1 MKKALF
7 LKEFLL
13 FIIDNNLFKKN
24 FYVKKNFSIFVQL
37 YFLQLIKHLDNREY
51 LIDLYSKFINDL
63 NNCDKFNLDYE
74 TLFLEFKSK
83 VLDG

>member
-1 MKKALF
+1 M
-7 LKEFLL
+7 
-13 FIIDNNLFKKN
+13 FIIDNNLLKKN
-24 FYVKKNFSIFVQL
+24 HYVKKNFSIFVQL
-37 YFLQLIKHLDNREY
+37 YFLQLIKQVNNHDY
-51 LIDLYSKFINDL
+51 LIDLYSKFINDF

>member
-1 MKKALF
+1 M
-7 LKEFLL
+7 

-24 FYVKKNFSIFVQL
+24 PYVKKNFSIFVQL
-37 YFLQLIKHLDNREY
+37 YFLQLIKQVNNCDY
-51 LIDLYSKFINDL
+51 LIDLYSKFINDF

>member
-1 MKKALF
+1 MVSVQT
-7 LKEFLL
+7 LKNQVYWEFELKMNSYL
-13 FIIDNNLFKKN
+13 CQ
-24 FYVKKNFSIFVQL
+24 FVQL
-37 YFLQLIKHLDNREY
+37 YFYQLIKQLDNCNY
-51 LIDLYSKFINDL
+51 LIDLYSKFINDF